1 MKYRRAGAPGGA
13 GRWESLLSVDIDRTA
28 KGLDAIREAM
38 KSSLGECRFPF
49 LDEHQGPFEA
59 RNGSVFDQRTG
70 QYIAY
75 CCGNHNGC
83 KLSAPRNAMAI
94 AVALN
99 KLARKSGARP

>member
-1 MKYRRAGAPGGA
+1 MS
-13 GRWESLLSVDIDRTA
+13 EEQMSVTIDHTA

-38 KSSLGECRFPF
+38 KSTLGESPIPF
-49 LDEHQGPFEA
+49 HAHHEGPFQA

-83 KLSAPRNAMAI
+83 KLSPHRNAKAI
-94 AVALN
+94 ADALN
-99 KLARKSGARP
+99 AHRRNIDQTNPPK

>member
-1 MKYRRAGAPGGA
+1 MTERSEQNAVADVGSEP
-13 GRWESLLSVDIDRTA
+13 LLSVEIDHTA

-38 KSSLGECRFPF
+38 KSIPVDSRIPF
-49 LDEHQGPFEA
+49 FEEHEGPFQA

-83 KLSAPRNAMAI
+83 KLSPHRNAKAI
-94 AVALN
+94 ADALN
-99 KLARKSGARP
+99 KAIVGQED